1 MHPIFVIGL
10 VAVLV
15 FDPLK
20 LRTDMV
26 PACSTKVYPKLRTS
40 ANMSLCLS
48 CANCRQQQA
57 QILVI

>member
-1 MHPIFVIGL
+1 MGL

-26 PACSTKVYPKLRTS
+26 PACSTKVYPELRTS